1 LFKLIKFLHH
11 HFNKMFSN
19 TLFNMKK
26 AQVANEFLILL
37 CMSFLFLLI
46 FMYASAEDI
55 QFLIQKK
62 EFNAINDMGF
72 FVQSEIF
79 QAASVYDG
87 YYREFE
93 VPKTHYGVNYSITI
107 SGNFLLIK
115 STHTGQLLEFRI
127 TNVTGNVQKGMNN
140 ITKLGGVIYLN

>member
-1 LFKLIKFLHH
+1 
-11 HFNKMFSN
+11 MFSN